1 MQEDGFRSTAE
12 VERSLSFV
20 ASELR
25 DIALELRNV
34 VASACPFATERIL
47 WRGLSY
53 HDSRRGGPVKG
64 AICQIELESD
74 HVRLSFVHGAR
85 LAHPGLL
92 LRGDRLSKRYV
103 EIRSY
108 DDAPWEALRQLI
120 EGAAKL
126 GRSEWPPLSGGQSG
140 G

>member
-1 MQEDGFRSTAE
+1 MQESGFRPTAE
-12 VERSLSFV
+12 VERLLTFV
-20 ASELR
+20 PPDLR

-64 AICQIELESD
+64 AICQIELQRD
-74 HVRLSFVHGAR
+74 GVRLSFIHGAR
-85 LAHPGLL
+85 LADPNSL

-103 EIRSY
+103 TIKSY

-120 EGAAKL
+120 EEAARL
-126 GRSEWPPLSGGQSG
+126 GGSELPPLPRRQARG
-140 G
+140 